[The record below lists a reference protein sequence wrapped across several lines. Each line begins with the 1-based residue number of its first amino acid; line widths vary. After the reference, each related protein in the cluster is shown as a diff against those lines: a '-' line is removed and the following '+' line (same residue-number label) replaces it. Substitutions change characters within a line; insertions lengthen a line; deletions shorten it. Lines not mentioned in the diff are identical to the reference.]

1 MKPWNGVAD
10 ACTHLVFC
18 SEEIVAD
25 QFVCKD
31 FGISRELEVDGK
43 ECA

>member
-1 MKPWNGVAD
+1 MKPRIGIAD

-18 SEEIVAD
+18 SEEIVTD
-25 QFVCKD
+25 QFVCKAL
-31 FGISRELEVDGK
+31 GISRELEVDGK